1 MRGRGLLLLIA
12 ASCGHS
18 APARPTGPAA
28 ATGTGGIAGIVRDRD
43 SAEPVSFVTVRALGD
58 GHGKASTATNGGGGF
73 VLEGLPPGRYTVTA
87 NWSGSE
93 VTQDKVLVVAGR
105 TTKVDLRL
113 PLEPAS
119 HPVAALAPGVEVNLR
134 PDVPSVAVGGA
145 RGGIRGLVR
154 DKLTSE
160 LLVGAVVSAITPG
173 VRDAVLSMVDDEGR
187 FRMHALPPGLYT
199 LSAYYQVIGRGAI
212 EIRRTN
218 VRVVAGEITVID
230 LDLDAQAQP

>member
-12 ASCGHS
+12 ASCGHP
-18 APARPTGPAA
+18 APARPAA
-28 ATGTGGIAGIVRDRD
+28 APATGTGGIAGIVRDRD

-58 GHGKASTATNGGGGF
+58 GSGKASTATNGGGGF

-87 NWSGSE
+87 NWSGTE
-93 VTQDKVLVVAGR
+93 VTQDKVRVVAGR
-105 TTKVDLRL
+105 YTKVDLRL
-113 PLEPAS
+113 PLEPTS
-119 HPVAALAPGVEVNLR
+119 HPVAALGPGVEVNLR
-134 PDVPSVAVGGA
+134 PDAPSVAVGGA
-145 RGGIRGLVR
+145 RGGIRGVVR
-154 DKLTSE
+154 DKVTSD

-173 VRDAVLSMVDDEGR
+173 VRDAVLSMADDEGR
-187 FRMHALPPGLYT
+187 FRMHALAPGLYT